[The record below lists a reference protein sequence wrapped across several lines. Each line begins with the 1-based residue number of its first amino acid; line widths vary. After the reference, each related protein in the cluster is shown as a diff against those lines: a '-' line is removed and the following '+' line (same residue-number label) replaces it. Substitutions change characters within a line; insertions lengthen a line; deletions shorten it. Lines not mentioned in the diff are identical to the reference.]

1 LPGDEQWHP
10 AASSLPALSVRE
22 RKQEAAD
29 AAAAGSD
36 AAAAATGDAVAAG
49 AAVGRVRLADLV
61 DKLAAGRSWRTWSDA
76 GCMKNGLLQC
86 QRQLP
91 LLVLMERPL
100 PRGDP

>member
-1 LPGDEQWHP
+1 
-10 AASSLPALSVRE
+10 
-22 RKQEAAD
+22 
-29 AAAAGSD
+29 
-36 AAAAATGDAVAAG
+36 
-49 AAVGRVRLADLV
+49 VRLADLV